1 MDPQR
6 FEQAY
11 QGQAP
16 WDTGRPQPAII
27 KLADAGLI
35 RGSVLDAGC
44 GTGENLLYLAAR
56 GHEACG
62 LDFVPVAIE
71 RAKAKA
77 AQRGIKADF
86 IVGNALELKKL
97 GRKFDT
103 VIDCG
108 LFHTFADEERP
119 MFV

>member
-27 KLADAGLI
+27 KLAEAGQI
-35 RGSVLDAGC
+35 RGSVLDVGC

-62 LDFVPVAIE
+62 LDFVPP
-71 RAKAKA
+71 
-77 AQRGIKADF
+77 
-86 IVGNALELKKL
+86 NAVSTPISAS
-97 GRKFDT
+97 GT
-103 VIDCG
+103 
-108 LFHTFADEERP
+108 P
-119 MFV
+119 WN